1 MKHIRKI
8 YESEDNGIKF
18 SDIINILYDLIDD
31 DIPLS
36 IISATGIVYKPEDI
50 SRKGIDDIFKIKRWA
65 LIPNQSFS
73 IRIDDS
79 MNYSKLCE
87 IMIRMQSIIGRFE
100 DFDFKLISFN
110 MENIDTD
117 EFSTN
122 NLEYRFER
130 SDSIN

>member
-1 MKHIRKI
+1 MKHLRKI
-8 YESEDNGIKF
+8 YESNDIKF

-36 IISATGIVYKPEDI
+36 ITSATGIVYKPEDI
-50 SRKGIDDIFKIKRWA
+50 SRKGIDDIFKLKRWA

>member
-8 YESEDNGIKF
+8 YESEDNGTKF

-50 SRKGIDDIFKIKRWA
+50 SRKGIDDIFKLKRWA

>member
-8 YESEDNGIKF
+8 YESEDNGTKF
-18 SDIINILYDLIDD
+18 SDIINILYDIIDD

-50 SRKGIDDIFKIKRWA
+50 SRKGIDDIFKLKRWA

-130 SDSIN
+130 S

>member
-50 SRKGIDDIFKIKRWA
+50 SRKGIDDIFKLKRWA

-130 SDSIN
+130 SDSIS

>member
-50 SRKGIDDIFKIKRWA
+50 SRKGIDDIFKLKRWA

>member
-50 SRKGIDDIFKIKRWA
+50 SRKGIDDIFKFKRWA
-65 LIPNQSFS
+65 LISNQSFS

>member
-8 YESEDNGIKF
+8 YESEDNGTKF
-18 SDIINILYDLIDD
+18 SDIINILYDIIDD

-50 SRKGIDDIFKIKRWA
+50 SRKGIDDIFKLKRWA

>member
-18 SDIINILYDLIDD
+18 SDIINILYDIIDD

-50 SRKGIDDIFKIKRWA
+50 SRKGIDDIFKLKRWA

>member
-1 MKHIRKI
+1 MKHLRKI
-8 YESEDNGIKF
+8 YESNDIKF

-36 IISATGIVYKPEDI
+36 ITSATGIVYKPEDI
-50 SRKGIDDIFKIKRWA
+50 SRKGIDDIFKIKRWN
-65 LIPNQSFS
+65 NQSFS

-79 MNYSKLCE
+79 MNYSKLCQ

-117 EFSTN
+117 EFSTSAI
-122 NLEYRFER
+122 EYKFEEL
-130 SDSIN
+130 

>member
-1 MKHIRKI
+1 MKHLRKI

-50 SRKGIDDIFKIKRWA
+50 SRKGIDDIFKLKRWA

>member
-50 SRKGIDDIFKIKRWA
+50 SRKGIDDIFKLKRWA
-65 LIPNQSFS
+65 LVPNQSFS

>member
-1 MKHIRKI
+1 MKYIRKI
-8 YESEDNGIKF
+8 YELENNQFKF
-18 SDIINILYDLIDD
+18 SDIINILNDLIDD

-50 SRKGIDDIFKIKRWA
+50 SRKGIDDIFKLNRWV

-87 IMIRMQSIIGRFE
+87 VMVRMKAIIGRFE
-100 DFDFKLISFN
+100 DLGFKLISFN
-110 MENIDTD
+110 MENLDTD
-117 EFSTN
+117 EFSTSD
-122 NLEYRFER
+122 LEYRFQY
-130 SDSIN
+130 DNI

>member
-1 MKHIRKI
+1 MKYIRKI
-8 YESEDNGIKF
+8 YELENNQFKF
-18 SDIINILYDLIDD
+18 SDIINILNDLIDD

-50 SRKGIDDIFKIKRWA
+50 SRKGIDDIFKLKRWA

>member
-50 SRKGIDDIFKIKRWA
+50 SRKGIDDIFKLKRWA

-117 EFSTN
+117 EFSTSD
-122 NLEYRFER
+122 LEYRFQY
-130 SDSIN
+130 DNI